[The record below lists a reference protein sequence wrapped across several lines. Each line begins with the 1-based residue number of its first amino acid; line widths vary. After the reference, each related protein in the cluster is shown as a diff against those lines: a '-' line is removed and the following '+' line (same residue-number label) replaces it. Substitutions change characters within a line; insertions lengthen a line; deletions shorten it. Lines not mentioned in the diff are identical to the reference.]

1 MKQLPVPA
9 VAAATAATAADNH
22 FLRIKRPAL
31 IAHSINKQIIIIM
44 HMGGRGT
51 SGNKM
56 RMAYGSFAI
65 ILSFFL
71 STFLHSPPHSKRS
84 NKNGTIKRNENA
96 KKKIKNKNWKLA
108 DGQSLAEPTHLPSH
122 RSHQL
127 TSATVSMCRVHAM
140 QFTNIF
146 DESPWLPLNRW
157 KNGKIAHWIAQ
168 QQSMHLIDIN
178 LFGSRARA
186 YRWISP
192 AQESLHRHAGMTSK
206 RKYGREPFFH
216 FISLFAAFEYFSFA
230 IQANRTVQWYG
241 NNTIS

>member
-9 VAAATAATAADNH
+9 VAAAATAADNH

-96 KKKIKNKNWKLA
+96 KKKNEKQKLEIGRWPIA
-108 DGQSLAEPTHLPSH
+108 GRTYPLTQPSQP
-122 RSHQL
+122 S
-127 TSATVSMCRVHAM
+127 
-140 QFTNIF
+140 
-146 DESPWLPLNRW
+146 
-157 KNGKIAHWIAQ
+157 
-168 QQSMHLIDIN
+168 IDIGDCVN
-178 LFGSRARA
+178 VSCARD
-186 YRWISP
+186 
-192 AQESLHRHAGMTSK
+192 
-206 RKYGREPFFH
+206 
-216 FISLFAAFEYFSFA
+216 A
-230 IQANRTVQWYG
+230 IYEHIR
-241 NNTIS
+241 